1 MEHVLIGEHDL
12 LTALSGEHTQSPED
26 FITYLEEALESG
38 ELTIDE
44 VAQLIH
50 DLHHHGE
57 GLRQTHTTQGA

>member
-1 MEHVLIGEHDL
+1 MEHVLIGNYTL
-12 LTALSGEHTQSPED
+12 LARLSSDCIQSPED

-50 DLHHHGE
+50 DHNH
-57 GLRQTHTTQGA
+57 RS